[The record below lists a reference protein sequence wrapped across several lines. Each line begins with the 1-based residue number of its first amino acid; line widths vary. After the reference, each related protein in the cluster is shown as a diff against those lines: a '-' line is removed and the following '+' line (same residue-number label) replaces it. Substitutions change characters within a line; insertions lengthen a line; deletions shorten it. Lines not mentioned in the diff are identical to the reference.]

1 MKNKSGQQKLR
12 LKDSQ
17 KKRPRELLRLKDSQK
32 NKRPRELLRL
42 KDLLKKR
49 PRESLRSM
57 SVFLLKKKPDE
68 RLMNKQSKSADK
80 RKKPDAKP
88 LKKGLLH

>member
-17 KKRPRELLRLKDSQK
+17 KKKRPRESLRPKDSQKKRPRELLRLKDS
-32 NKRPRELLRL
+32 
-42 KDLLKKR
+42 LKKR
-49 PRESLRSM
+49 PRESPRSM

>member
-17 KKRPRELLRLKDSQK
+17 KKRPRELPRLKDS
-32 NKRPRELLRL
+32 
-42 KDLLKKR
+42 LKKR